1 MAPRINSVRAHSEP
15 EKNTIMLSTGLSVAG
30 AIVGSVSGA
39 FNSAS
44 AALDSAANDVNTFIH
59 NLS

>member
-1 MAPRINSVRAHSEP
+1 
-15 EKNTIMLSTGLSVAG
+15 MLSTGLSVAG

>member
-1 MAPRINSVRAHSEP
+1 
-15 EKNTIMLSTGLSVAG
+15 MLISTALSVTG
-30 AIVGSVSGA
+30 AIIGSVSGA